1 MTVGSRCEGVDL
13 LEQPDRKKN
22 EQSEKMDENKEHS
35 RGSDASEINKKREK
49 KTRSVRI
56 LVLAWWSVEVLEM

>member
-35 RGSDASEINKKREK
+35 RGSDASEIK
-49 KTRSVRI
+49 KTRKKPEECENTSTGLVVR
-56 LVLAWWSVEVLEM
+56 